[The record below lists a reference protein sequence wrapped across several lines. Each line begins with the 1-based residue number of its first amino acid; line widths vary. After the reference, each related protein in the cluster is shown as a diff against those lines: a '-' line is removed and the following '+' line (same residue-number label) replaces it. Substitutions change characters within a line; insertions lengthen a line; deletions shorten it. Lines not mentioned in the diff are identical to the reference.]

1 MCHHPSRERST
12 PMMVF
17 LVTLPLGLFMACLIY
32 GMYQALDIETHWQD
46 PPYDWNF
53 EDEDLWITET
63 EILDY
68 QRRED

>member
-1 MCHHPSRERST
+1 MIY
-12 PMMVF
+12 F
-17 LVTLPLGLFMACLIY
+17 VTVPLLAFFSCLIY

-53 EDEDLWITET
+53 EDEDLW
-63 EILDY
+63 LDEPDLSLY

>member
-1 MCHHPSRERST
+1 
-12 PMMVF
+12 
-17 LVTLPLGLFMACLIY
+17 MACLIY

-53 EDEDLWITET
+53 EDEDLWITEN
-63 EILDY
+63 ELLDY

>member
-1 MCHHPSRERST
+1 
-12 PMMVF
+12 MMF
-17 LVTLPLGLFMACLIY
+17 LITVPLLAFFSCLIY
-32 GMYQALDIETHWQD
+32 GMYQASDIETNWQD

-53 EDEDLWITET
+53 EDEELWLTET